1 MTKARVPVLAWLSGR
16 TALLIAA
23 IAALLFVHAS
33 PSTSAQVQPAGI
45 GEVVRD
51 GRLTF
56 VVMSVET
63 ATYLSDPRFP
73 DMTPL
78 KPRGVFLIVKMTVTN
93 ASDGHTLFDSS
104 ANKLTAAGTTYEN
117 DDRAWVNAGNLITEL
132 DPGDSLDTA
141 AVFDVPVGSA
151 PESVELHDSFGSAG
165 VVVRLSS

>member
-1 MTKARVPVLAWLSGR
+1 MTESRVPVLAWLFGG
-16 TALLIAA
+16 TALLVAV
-23 IAALLFVHAS
+23 IAALFFVNAS
-33 PSTSAQVQPAGI
+33 PSTSAQAQQAGI

-56 VVMSVET
+56 VVTSVET

-93 ASDGHTLFDSS
+93 VSDGHTLFDSS
-104 ANKLTAAGTTYEN
+104 VNKLTAAGHTYEN

-141 AVFDVPVGSA
+141 AVFDVPVGTF

-165 VVVRLSS
+165 VVVGLSA

>member
-1 MTKARVPVLAWLSGR
+1 MTKARVPVLAWLLGG

-23 IAALLFVHAS
+23 TVSLLFVHAT
-33 PSTSAQVQPAGI
+33 PSTSAHMQPAGI
-45 GEVVRD
+45 GEVVHD

-56 VVMSVET
+56 MVTSVET

-73 DMTPL
+73 SMTPL
-78 KPRGVFLIVKMTVTN
+78 KPRGVFLILKMTVTN
-93 ASDGHTLFDSS
+93 IGDGHTLFDST
-104 ANKLTAAGTTYEN
+104 ANKLTAAGDTYEN

-132 DPGDSLDTA
+132 DPGDSLYTA

-165 VVVRLSS
+165 VVVTL

>member
-1 MTKARVPVLAWLSGR
+1 MTKARVPVLAWLLAG
-16 TALLIAA
+16 AVLLIAA

-33 PSTSAQVQPAGI
+33 PSTSAQAQPAGI
-45 GEVVRD
+45 GEVVHD

-56 VVMSVET
+56 EVTSVET

-93 ASDGHTLFDSS
+93 VSDGYTLFDST
-104 ANKLTAAGTTYEN
+104 ANKLTAAGNTYEN
-117 DDRAWVNAGNLITEL
+117 DDTAWVNAGNLITEL

-141 AVFDVPVGSA
+141 AVFDVPLGAA

-165 VVVRLSS
+165 VVVEL